1 MSKINNEKRELHFY
15 YKNEVKIKAQF
26 IDAAS
31 FLQKYKN
38 KVDLI
43 FTDPPFGIG
52 GDKLDN
58 VYNRDNNNVV
68 KGYQE
73 APSKDYEEWAYEWI
87 KHLDKALK
95 PSGSVVIIS
104 GWTHE
109 ADIQHAM
116 KRTGK
121 FELVNQ
127 LIWKFNFGVHTK
139 RKFVTSHYV
148 ILWYCKKGAKPYF
161 NKNAYHDDW
170 ERKIGGG
177 SAVYDDLQSVISIDK
192 EYRRGRLKYQNQLPS
207 RLVEKLIK
215 HLSEEGDLVVDPFA
229 GSFTIP
235 FIAMKL
241 NRQAHGNDI
250 NEETEQLI
258 KTRWEEY
265 ARNKSNKN
273 INC

>member
-1 MSKINNEKRELHFY
+1 MKRTLKLHENNKKVLT
-15 YKNEVKIKAQF
+15 
-26 IDAAS
+26 AS
-31 FLQKYKN
+31 FRDASEFLQNLKSPA
-38 KVDLI
+38 DLI

-52 GDKLDN
+52 GDNLDN
-58 VYNRDNNNVV
+58 IYKRDNNNVV
-68 KGYQE
+68 GGYKE
-73 APSKDYEEWAYEWI
+73 VPAGKDYEAWAYEWI

-95 PSGSVVIIS
+95 PSGSIVIVS

-192 EYRRGRLKYQNQLPS
+192 EYRRGRIKYQNQLPS

-241 NRQAHGNDI
+241 KRQAYGNDI
-250 NEETEQLI
+250 NPETEKLLT
-258 KTRWEEY
+258 TRWEEHCQ
-265 ARNKSNKN
+265 KKTK
-273 INC
+273 